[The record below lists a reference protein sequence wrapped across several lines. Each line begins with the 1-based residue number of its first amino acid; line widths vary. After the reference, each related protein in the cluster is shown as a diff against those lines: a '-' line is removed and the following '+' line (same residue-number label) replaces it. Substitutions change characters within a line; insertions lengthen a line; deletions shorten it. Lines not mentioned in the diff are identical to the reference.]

1 MNANNRP
8 PLLTA
13 LLNPVNLA
21 MLALTI
27 LAGLCSAWWL
37 APIGILLWLVMVIV
51 IARDPGVQITF
62 TRQSREPL
70 AQRFQN
76 RFDKL
81 DRARISIFN
90 TLQRAN
96 NHALRRA
103 IEPIQSALDDLVEH
117 AYQLSL
123 QMTALDNNFSVQQ
136 ISSKFD
142 DDIAEMQKNLQQ
154 ADNPTDRKEFEQTLE
169 SLKERKGQLKSV
181 GTLLSRFEAQL
192 TGTNNAIDGVVTGI
206 VSLQGRSAKGVEEKV
221 PALLKVIGTE
231 QDELK
236 QFDVDLEKN
245 SFI

>member
-1 MNANNRP
+1 MNNRP

-13 LLNPVNLA
+13 LLNPLNLA
-21 MLALTI
+21 MLALI
-27 LAGLCSAWWL
+27 IAAGLCSAWWL
-37 APIGILLWLVMVIV
+37 APVGIVLWLVMVFV

-90 TLQRAN
+90 TLQRVN
-96 NHALRRA
+96 NPSLRRS

-117 AYQLSL
+117 AYQLCL
-123 QMTALDNNFSVQQ
+123 QMTALDNNFAVQQ
-136 ISSKFD
+136 VSNKFD
-142 DDIAEMQKNLQQ
+142 DDIAQMQKNLEE
-154 ADNPTDRKEFEQTLE
+154 ADNLTDRKEFEQTLA
-169 SLKERKGQLKSV
+169 SLKLRKSQLKAV

-206 VSLQGRSAKGVEEKV
+206 VSLQGRSSKGVEEKI
-221 PALLKVIGTE
+221 PSLLKVIETE
-231 QDELK
+231 REELR
-236 QFDVDLEKN
+236 QFDAELEKM
-245 SFI
+245 SLI

>member
-1 MNANNRP
+1 
-8 PLLTA
+8 
-13 LLNPVNLA
+13 
-21 MLALTI
+21 
-27 LAGLCSAWWL
+27 
-37 APIGILLWLVMVIV
+37 VMVII

-90 TLQRAN
+90 TLQRVN
-96 NHALRRA
+96 NSALRRS

-123 QMTALDNNFSVQQ
+123 QMTALDNNFAVQQ
-136 ISSKFD
+136 VATRFD
-142 DDIAEMQKNLQQ
+142 DDIASMEKNLRE
-154 ADNPTDRKEFEQTLE
+154 ADNPIDRKEFEQTLA
-169 SLKERKGQLKSV
+169 SLKARKAQLKSV

-192 TGTNNAIDGVVTGI
+192 TGTNNAIDSVVTGI

-221 PALLKVIGTE
+221 PTLLKVIETE
-231 QDELK
+231 QDELQ
-236 QFDVDLEKN
+236 QFDADLEKN